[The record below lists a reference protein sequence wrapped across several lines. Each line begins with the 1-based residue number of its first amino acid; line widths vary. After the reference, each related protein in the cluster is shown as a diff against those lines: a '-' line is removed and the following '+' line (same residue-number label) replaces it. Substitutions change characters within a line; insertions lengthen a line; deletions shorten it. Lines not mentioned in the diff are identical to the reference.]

1 MAKYLI
7 LRLLDAIP
15 TVFLVLLLVFI
26 AMRILPG
33 DPAIAALGDMATT
46 EQLQMF
52 RERMGLNEPLW
63 LQFINFVKGVLT
75 LDFGTSMM
83 SNNDVVALIAYN
95 LPYTIELTIVAMLMG
110 IIAGVPLGVMA
121 ATHRNKAPD
130 AAVRGF
136 SLIGYAIPDFYL
148 GALLLITFALN
159 LGWFPING
167 GGEGFADRMYHVF
180 LPALTLAFVK
190 ARLHRPADP
199 HLAARGARQGLHP
212 HGARQGRQGE
222 PGDLPP
228 RPAQRAAAAH
238 HRPRAQPARHA
249 LRLGGDRARLQ
260 PPGHRQAADRRHRR
274 ARLPGDPGRR
284 RRLRHV
290 RRGHQPADG
299 PPLHRRRPAHPGA
312 LHDRP
317 HQRPHPAA
325 RPRGEPA

>member
-15 TVFLVLLLVFI
+15 TIFLVLLLVFI

-52 RERMGLNEPLW
+52 RERMGLNDPLW

-83 SNNDVVALIAYN
+83 SNQNVVALILYN

-110 IIAGVPLGVMA
+110 TIVGVPLGVLA
-121 ATHRNKAPD
+121 ATHRNKLPD

-190 ARLHRPADP
+190 AAFIGRLTRTSLLEVLGKDYIRTARAKGAKENRVIYRHGLRNALLPLTTGLGLSLLATLSGSVAIELVFNRPGIGKLLIGAIAERDYPVIQGGVVVFAVFVVVINLLMDLLYIAVDP
-199 HLAARGARQGLHP
+199 RIR
-212 HGARQGRQGE
+212 
-222 PGDLPP
+222 
-228 RPAQRAAAAH
+228 
-238 HRPRAQPARHA
+238 
-249 LRLGGDRARLQ
+249 
-260 PPGHRQAADRRHRR
+260 
-274 ARLPGDPGRR
+274 
-284 RRLRHV
+284 V
-290 RRGHQPADG
+290 NS
-299 PPLHRRRPAHPGA
+299 
-312 LHDRP
+312 
-317 HQRPHPAA
+317 
-325 RPRGEPA
+325 